1 MNLSRWIGRRGAVL
15 ALALAL
21 LGAAGCSVL
30 DEQQRR
36 WIFQPSKESWNG
48 GRGAAG
54 MDDVWIE
61 FDSAATGTPVRL
73 HGLWLPQERADAPL
87 LLYLHGARWNVA
99 SSANRMRRLHDLGF
113 AVLGIDYR
121 GFGRSTDELPSE
133 DIAHEDALQAWRW
146 LAQREPGAPRYLYG
160 HSLGSAIAVRLADAV
175 APDDAPAGLI
185 VEGAFTSIPDLV
197 GTFKYGWLPVGPL
210 ISQRFDSAS
219 RIGRLR
225 TPVIVVH
232 GAQDRLVP
240 AELGRRLYEQAP
252 QPKRFV
258 LVEHGS
264 HHNASAAG
272 LGELQEAVTG
282 LFGVGALA
290 APAAYMGLKRQP

>member
-1 MNLSRWIGRRGAVL
+1 MLSFLSRLARRWRRAAGIT
-15 ALALAL
+15 AL
-21 LGAAGCSVL
+21 LGVIGITGIAGCAAL

-36 WIFQPSKESWNG
+36 WIFQPSKDSWG
-48 GRGAAG
+48 GAWAASG

-61 FDSAATGTPVRL
+61 FDSTTTGTPVRL
-73 HGLWLPQERADAPL
+73 HGLWLPQARADAPL

-99 SSANRMRRLHDLGF
+99 SSAGRMRRMHDLGF
-113 AVLGIDYR
+113 AVLGVDYR
-121 GFGRSTDELPSE
+121 GFGQSTDELPSE

-146 LAQREPGAPRYLYG
+146 LAQQRPGAARYVYG
-160 HSLGSAIAVRLADAV
+160 HSLGSAIAVRLTEAV
-175 APDDAPAGLI
+175 AEAGAAPAGLI

-210 ISQRFDSAS
+210 ISQRFDAAS

-240 AELGRRLYEQAP
+240 AALGRTLYELAP

-272 LGELQEAVTG
+272 LGELKEAVSG
-282 LFGVGALA
+282 LFGL
-290 APAAYMGLKRQP
+290 